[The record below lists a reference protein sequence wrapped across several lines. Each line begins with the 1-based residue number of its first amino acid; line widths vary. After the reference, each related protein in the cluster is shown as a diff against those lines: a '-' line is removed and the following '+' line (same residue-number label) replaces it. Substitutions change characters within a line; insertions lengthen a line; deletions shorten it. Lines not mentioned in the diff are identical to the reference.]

1 MNLFEIQK
9 ARVTENLQ
17 RSYGQNELAKAL
29 EGEEL
34 AKGKKANLGEIR
46 EWGGKK
52 YQKTTQGWKEVR
64 GGSKGGEN
72 KEVPTSGVR
81 FKDGDYE
88 FVSDSGYSVVKHKGS
103 VIASGSFDR
112 DSDAYW
118 FDHPSFQGQKSFE
131 DGKEALKYFKDL
143 DKEGG
148 EEKSSYSGSDFK
160 LFDSLMWDSLV
171 DRFPDKE
178 AELEEYTL
186 ATDAILSKYLK
197 KEVGDYVQTGGG
209 RTFSHNAFD
218 ELKTLPKE
226 KYNKMIDQLW
236 AKAKKFGFK
245 ESGSKTQNNLR
256 ESMSQGVA
264 NMISSSDREKQ
275 KSYQESLR
283 EANRGSGFPPKRK
296 S

>member
-52 YQKTTQGWKEVR
+52 YQKTTQGWKEIR
-64 GGSKGGEN
+64 GGSKGGE
-72 KEVPTSGVR
+72 
-81 FKDGDYE
+81 
-88 FVSDSGYSVVKHKGS
+88 
-103 VIASGSFDR
+103 
-112 DSDAYW
+112 
-118 FDHPSFQGQKSFE
+118 
-131 DGKEALKYFKDL
+131 GK
-143 DKEGG
+143 KEGG

-236 AKAKKFGFK
+236 AKAKKFGFNQPTEEQIK
-245 ESGSKTQNNLR
+245 NNIETTYPGERITVTMKDGSKVKY
-256 ESMSQGVA
+256 EMSETGLNGKKAFYKV
-264 NMISSSDREKQ
+264 ETG
-275 KSYQESLR
+275 KSIP
-283 EANRGSGFPPKRK
+283 SGPKVILDPSK
-296 S
+296 ITKVEPSK